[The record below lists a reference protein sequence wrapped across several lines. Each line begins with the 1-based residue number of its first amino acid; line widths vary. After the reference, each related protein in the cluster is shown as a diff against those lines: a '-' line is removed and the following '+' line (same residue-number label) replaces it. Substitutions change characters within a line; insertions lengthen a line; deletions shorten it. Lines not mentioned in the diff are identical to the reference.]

1 LRQPFARVRLAAV
14 SVLRPVDQAE
24 RMRGFACSGALQ
36 RREIVELASAA
47 ESRGYDSFWITVI
60 RGVTD
65 PVAVLRDALNATSQ
79 IDIGLGLIPLDAYAV
94 EDVAPRMTDVAAR
107 AIVGLGVGRR
117 CAGAARLWREAATEM
132 RRRVPAIRIA
142 VGSYGPQVLH
152 AGGGL
157 ADAALLN
164 WMTPGRVRWATR
176 ELARGARDVGRAAA
190 PQPIYVYL
198 PTAVGPE
205 ARSTID
211 GALKKLAGYDYHRRH
226 QAVLGVNPDLGL
238 ALDAAAPARVRTPD
252 YGRGAQT
259 VIHPL
264 VADAESHTA
273 ILRRCAPA

>member
-1 LRQPFARVRLAAV
+1 LLQGFADLLLAAV
-14 SVLRPVDQAE
+14 SVARSVDQGE

-36 RREIVELASAA
+36 PREIVELALAA

-79 IDIGLGLIPLDAYAV
+79 MDIGLGLIPLDAYAV
-94 EDVAPRMTDVAAR
+94 EDIAPRLADVGAR

-117 CAGAARLWREAATEM
+117 RAGAARFWREGATEV
-132 RRRVPAIRIA
+132 RRRAPGIRIA
-142 VGSYGPQVLH
+142 VGSYGRQVLY

-164 WMTPGRVRWATR
+164 WMTPERVRWARR
-176 ELARGARDVGRAAA
+176 ELARGARDVRRAAA
-190 PQPIYVYL
+190 PEPIYVYL
-198 PTAVGPE
+198 PTTEGPG

-211 GALKKLAGYDYHRRH
+211 GALKQLAGYDYHRRH
-226 QAVLGVNPDLGL
+226 QAVLGFNPDLGL

-264 VADAESHTA
+264 GADAESHAA